1 MKRYSTAVRLR
12 LTLLFGAVVLI
23 AGFALLLLTFSL
35 VRDALG
41 RLPEITA
48 ADLRRQEDAIR
59 SSRDLPQLLLEIR
72 REERT
77 LAWRDVV
84 SRSLQALLI
93 ASVGTLI
100 VGWFVAGGALR
111 LLRRIVH
118 HVRNASAASLDA
130 RLNWRGPADEF
141 HELAD
146 AYDAMFGR
154 LQAAFDSQRR
164 FAAMASH
171 ELRTPL
177 AIIRAESDVML
188 GAPDATDRER
198 RMASVVRSVV
208 ERNERLVEGLLA
220 LSRAES
226 TMIERKQVDLAE
238 LAGNVA
244 GELAP
249 SADARR
255 IEMTLELGNAAVLG
269 DRLLLQQLVTNLV
282 QNAIRHNLNGGW
294 LSVSVDRDVESDTV
308 RLEVRNGGAVVTGD
322 LERLFEPFRQGG
334 SGGEDGAGLG
344 LAIVRAVVLA
354 HGGSVEAGA
363 RTNGGLDV
371 VVRLPSRRE

>member
-111 LLRRIVH
+111 PLRRIVH

-198 RMASVVRSVV
+198 RMASAMRSVV

-269 DRLLLQQLVTNLV
+269 DRLLLRQLVTNLV
-282 QNAIRHNLNGGW
+282 KNAIRHNLNGGW
-294 LSVSVDRDVESDTV
+294 LSLSVGRDVESDTV

-334 SGGEDGAGLG
+334 SGREDGAGLG

-363 RTNGGLDV
+363 RTDGGLDV